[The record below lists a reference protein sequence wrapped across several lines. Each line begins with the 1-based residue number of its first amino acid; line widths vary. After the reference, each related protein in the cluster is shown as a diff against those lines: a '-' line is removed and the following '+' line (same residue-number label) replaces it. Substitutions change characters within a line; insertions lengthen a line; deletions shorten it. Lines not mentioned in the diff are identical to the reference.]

1 MKIRHTFLFA
11 LLGVFFL
18 TPSCDKDEDIVFPEY
33 PQDKLQFS
41 KVVYVE
47 LDTLHPGC
55 GDCTLNIALSKTI
68 TVDSNKVL
76 KIESINHVGT
86 TGLTDGDIFFN
97 RLIIDASN
105 SLVVF
110 PIWVPAGEY
119 NLEIKISGD
128 YGAFPS
134 RQITAML
141 SGVEYEI
148 IQ

>member
-1 MKIRHTFLFA
+1 MLQ
-11 LLGVFFL
+11 
-18 TPSCDKDEDIVFPEY
+18 SCDKDEDIIIPPAQTTVIVEE
-33 PQDKLQFS
+33 KLQFNQA
-41 KVVYVE
+41 VYVE

-55 GDCTLNIALSKTI
+55 GDCTLNIAISKTI

-86 TGLTDGDIFFN
+86 TGLTDADIFFN
-97 RLIIDASN
+97 KLIIDASN
-105 SLVVF
+105 DPVVF

-128 YGAFPS
+128 YAAFSS
-134 RQITAML
+134 RQITAVL

>member
-1 MKIRHTFLFA
+1 MKTKLFIFVA
-11 LLGVFFL
+11 LFGALFML
-18 TPSCDKDEDIVFPEY
+18 QSCDKDEDIIIPPAQTTVIVEE
-33 PQDKLQFS
+33 KLQFNQA
-41 KVVYVE
+41 VYVE

-55 GDCTLNIALSKTI
+55 GDCTLNIAISKTI

-86 TGLTDGDIFFN
+86 TGLTDAD
-97 RLIIDASN
+97 DP
-105 SLVVF
+105 VVF

-128 YGAFPS
+128 YAAFSS
-134 RQITAML
+134 RQITAVL